1 MRVQDLQQFLSKFT
15 EGSDAIKN
23 AHVFV
28 EVNGKLADVRRL
40 EVHENSIPI
49 VGHKG
54 HVAHRLVIKTQKPS
68 SIILPEKLQKDY
80 LMDDDVPSK
89 TVWAQRL
96 NYIKNFVKFL
106 KKFRGLELKTL
117 VVWGLLIYWAT
128 ILLAPFSQ

>member
-15 EGSDAIKN
+15 ELSDAIKN
-23 AHVFV
+23 AQVFV

-54 HVAHRLVIKTQKPS
+54 RVAHRLVIKTQKPS

-80 LMDDDVPSK
+80 
-89 TVWAQRL
+89 
-96 NYIKNFVKFL
+96 
-106 KKFRGLELKTL
+106 
-117 VVWGLLIYWAT
+117 
-128 ILLAPFSQ
+128 